1 MRQIDFARPMIGAEE
16 KKAVLECLE
25 SPQLVHGPRSQEFE
39 NSFSLFMGGGFSTS
53 TSSATTALQLA
64 YLTLGIG
71 HGDEVIV
78 PSLTHV
84 ASANSILSVG
94 ATPVF
99 VDIGAHDGNIL
110 VSQINEAISPQ
121 TKAICVVHFL
131 GVPVDMNAIMKIAKD
146 SNLYVIEDCALAL
159 GSRVQGTHVGLIGDC
174 GAFSFYP
181 AKHITTGEGGM
192 LVSKNSDLI
201 DKAKKVKAFY
211 YDKNVGDRKI
221 PGLYDIIGFG
231 LNLRMS
237 EIAAALG
244 NAQLKR
250 VSEFIL
256 KRKNNTEELANYIG
270 QTKYGSLLPISQTG
284 SDSSYYCASF
294 VLEPQY
300 VENRNIVAA
309 SMNALGIGTS
319 IYYPIALPES
329 TFYSSNPSI
338 SRTISSQN
346 ATKLANA
353 NIAIGVGPH
362 LDSNDMVYVAEKL
375 IEVLEKV
382 LR

>member
-110 VSQINEAISPQ
+110 VSQINEAISPR

-131 GVPVDMNAIMKIAKD
+131 GVPVDMNAVMKIAKD
-146 SNLYVIEDCALAL
+146 SNLYVIEDCALAI

-270 QTKYGSLLPISQTG
+270 QTKYGSLLPISQTS

-309 SMNALGIGTS
+309 SMNDLGIGTS

-346 ATKLANA
+346 ATRLANA
-353 NIAIGVGPH
+353 NIALGVGPH
-362 LDSNDMVYVAEKL
+362 LDSSDMVYVAEKL

>member
-110 VSQINEAISPQ
+110 VSQINEAISPR

>member
-1 MRQIDFARPMIGAEE
+1 LRQIDFARPMIGAEE

-39 NSFSLFMGGGFSTS
+39 NSFSLFMGDGFSTS

-71 HGDEVIV
+71 NGDEVIV

-99 VDIGAHDGNIL
+99 VDISSKDGNIL
-110 VSQINEAISPQ
+110 VSQITEAISPR

-131 GVPVDMNAIMKIAKD
+131 GVPVDMNAIMKIAKE

-159 GSRVQGTHVGLIGDC
+159 GSRVHGTHVGLIGDC

-192 LVSKNSDLI
+192 LVSKNGDLI

-211 YDKNVGDRKI
+211 YDKTVGDRKI

-250 VSEFIL
+250 ASEFIL
-256 KRKNNTEELANYIG
+256 KRKNNAEILENCIG
-270 QTKYGSLLPISQTG
+270 QNEYGSLMPISQPG

-294 VLEPQY
+294 VLENQY
-300 VENRNIVAA
+300 AEKRNLVAA

-329 TFYSSNPSI
+329 TFYLSNPSF

-346 ATKLANA
+346 ATRLANA
-353 NIAIGVGPH
+353 NIALGVGPH
-362 LDSNDMVYVAEKL
+362 LDPNDIVYVAEKL
-375 IEVLEKV
+375 MDVLEKV

>member
-110 VSQINEAISPQ
+110 VSQINEAISPR

-131 GVPVDMNAIMKIAKD
+131 GVPVDMNAVMKIAKD
-146 SNLYVIEDCALAL
+146 SNLYVIEDCALAI

-270 QTKYGSLLPISQTG
+270 QTKYGSLLPISQTS

-309 SMNALGIGTS
+309 SMNDLGIGTS

-346 ATKLANA
+346 ATRLANA

>member
-39 NSFSLFMGGGFSTS
+39 NSFSLFMGDGFSTS

-99 VDIGAHDGNIL
+99 VDVGVQDGNIL
-110 VSQINEAISPQ
+110 VSQISEAISPR

-146 SNLYVIEDCALAL
+146 NNIYVIEDCALAL
-159 GSRVQGTHVGLIGDC
+159 GSRVEGTHVGLIGDC

-211 YDKNVGDRKI
+211 YDKGVGDRKI

-250 VSEFIL
+250 VSEFIS
-256 KRKNNTEELANYIG
+256 KRKNNAEELANNIG
-270 QTKYGSLLPISQTG
+270 QTKYGSLMPISRMG

-300 VENRNIVAA
+300 VKNRNIVAA

-346 ATKLANA
+346 ATRLANA
-353 NIAIGVGPH
+353 NIALGVGPH
-362 LDSNDMVYVAEKL
+362 LDSNDMFYVAEKL

>member
-39 NSFSLFMGGGFSTS
+39 NSFSLFMGDGFSTS

-99 VDIGAHDGNIL
+99 VDISVQDGNIL
-110 VSQINEAISPQ
+110 VSQINEAISPR

-131 GVPVDMNAIMKIAKD
+131 GVPVDMNAIMEIAKD
-146 SNLYVIEDCALAL
+146 NNLYVIEDCALAL
-159 GSRVQGTHVGLIGDC
+159 GSRVEGTHVGLIGDC

-211 YDKNVGDRKI
+211 YDKGVGDRKI

-250 VSEFIL
+250 VSGFIS
-256 KRKNNTEELANYIG
+256 KRKNNAEELANNIG
-270 QTKYGSLLPISQTG
+270 QTKYGSLMPISRMG

-346 ATKLANA
+346 ATRLANA
-353 NIAIGVGPH
+353 NIALGVGPH
-362 LDSNDMVYVAEKL
+362 LDSDDMVYVAEKL

>member
-64 YLTLGIG
+64 YLSLGIG
-71 HGDEVIV
+71 YGDEVIV

-84 ASANSILSVG
+84 ASANSILSVR

-99 VDIGAHDGNIL
+99 VDIDSQDGNIL
-110 VSQINEAISPQ
+110 VSQITEAISPR

-131 GVPVDMNAIMKIAKD
+131 GIPVDMNAIMKIAQD
-146 SNLYVIEDCALAL
+146 NNLYVIEDCALAL
-159 GSRVQGTHVGLIGDC
+159 GSRVQGIHVGLIGDC

-211 YDKNVGDRKI
+211 YDKGVGDRKI

-250 VSEFIL
+250 VSEFIS
-256 KRKNNTEELANYIG
+256 KRKNNTEELANNIG
-270 QTKYGSLLPISQTG
+270 QTKYGSLMPISQAG

-346 ATKLANA
+346 ATRLANA
-353 NIAIGVGPH
+353 NIALGVGPH

-375 IEVLEKV
+375 MEVLEKV

>member
-1 MRQIDFARPMIGAEE
+1 MIGAEE

-110 VSQINEAISPQ
+110 VSQINEAISPR

-346 ATKLANA
+346 ATRLANA

>member
-1 MRQIDFARPMIGAEE
+1 LRQIDFARPMIGAEE

-110 VSQINEAISPQ
+110 VSQINEAISPR

-346 ATKLANA
+346 ATRLANA

>member
-1 MRQIDFARPMIGAEE
+1 MIGAEE

-110 VSQINEAISPQ
+110 VSQINEAISPR

>member
-1 MRQIDFARPMIGAEE
+1 MIGAEE
-16 KKAVLECLE
+16 KRAVLECLE
-25 SPQLVHGPRSQEFE
+25 SPQLVHGPLSIEFE

-71 HGDEVIV
+71 NGDEVIV

-99 VDIGAHDGNIL
+99 VDIDSQDGNIL
-110 VSQINEAISPQ
+110 VSQITQAITPQ

-131 GVPVDMNAIMKIAKD
+131 GIPVDMKAIMEIAK
-146 SNLYVIEDCALAL
+146 SNNLFVVEDCALAL

-192 LVSKNSDLI
+192 LVSKNGDLI
-201 DKAKKVKAFY
+201 DRAKKVKAFY
-211 YDKNVGDRKI
+211 YDKGVGDRKI
-221 PGLYDIIGFG
+221 PGLYDIVGFG

-250 VSEFIL
+250 ATEFIL
-256 KRKNNTEELANYIG
+256 KRK
-270 QTKYGSLLPISQTG
+270 K
-284 SDSSYYCASF
+284 
-294 VLEPQY
+294 
-300 VENRNIVAA
+300 
-309 SMNALGIGTS
+309 
-319 IYYPIALPES
+319 
-329 TFYSSNPSI
+329 
-338 SRTISSQN
+338 
-346 ATKLANA
+346 K
-353 NIAIGVGPH
+353 
-362 LDSNDMVYVAEKL
+362 VY
-375 IEVLEKV
+375 
-382 LR
+382 

>member
-110 VSQINEAISPQ
+110 VSQINEAISPR

-346 ATKLANA
+346 ATRLANA

>member
-16 KKAVLECLE
+16 KRAVLECLE
-25 SPQLVHGPRSQEFE
+25 SPQLVHGPRSIEFE

-71 HGDEVIV
+71 NGDEVIV

-99 VDIGAHDGNIL
+99 VDIDSQDGNIL
-110 VSQINEAISPQ
+110 VSQITQAITPQ

-131 GVPVDMNAIMKIAKD
+131 GIPVDMKAIMEIAK
-146 SNLYVIEDCALAL
+146 SNNLFVVEDCALAL

-201 DKAKKVKAFY
+201 DRAKKVKAFY
-211 YDKNVGDRKI
+211 YDKGVGDRKI
-221 PGLYDIIGFG
+221 PGLYDIVGFG

-250 VSEFIL
+250 ATEFIL
-256 KRKNNTEELANYIG
+256 KRKNNAEELANCIG
-270 QTKYGSLLPISQTG
+270 QNKYGQLMPISIPET
-284 SDSSYYCASF
+284 DSSYYCASF
-294 VLEPQY
+294 VLKPKY
-300 VENRNIVAA
+300 VENRNIIAT

-338 SRTISSQN
+338 SRTISSEN
-346 ATKLANA
+346 ASRLANA
-353 NIAIGVGPH
+353 NIALGVGPH
-362 LDSNDMVYVAEKL
+362 LEPSDMVYVAGKL
-375 IEVLEKV
+375 LEVLKKE
-382 LR
+382 LG

>member
-39 NSFSLFMGGGFSTS
+39 NSFSLFMGDGFSTS

-99 VDIGAHDGNIL
+99 VDISVQDGNIL
-110 VSQINEAISPQ
+110 VSQINEAISPR

-146 SNLYVIEDCALAL
+146 NNLYVIEDCALAL
-159 GSRVQGTHVGLIGDC
+159 GSRVEGIHVGLIGDC

-211 YDKNVGDRKI
+211 YDKGVGDRKI

-244 NAQLKR
+244 NVQLKR
-250 VSEFIL
+250 VSEFIS
-256 KRKNNTEELANYIG
+256 KRKNNAEELAKNIG
-270 QTKYGSLLPISQTG
+270 QTKYGSLMPISQTG

-294 VLEPQY
+294 VLEPKY

-346 ATKLANA
+346 ATRLANA
-353 NIAIGVGPH
+353 NIALGVGPH

-375 IEVLEKV
+375 MEVLEKV

>member
-1 MRQIDFARPMIGAEE
+1 MRQIDFARPMIGVEE

-39 NSFSLFMGGGFSTS
+39 NSFSLFMGDGFSTS

-71 HGDEVIV
+71 NGDEVIV

-99 VDIGAHDGNIL
+99 VDISSKDGNIL
-110 VSQINEAISPQ
+110 VSQITEAISPR

-159 GSRVQGTHVGLIGDC
+159 GSKVQGTHVGLIGDC

-192 LVSKNSDLI
+192 LVSKNGDLI

-250 VSEFIL
+250 ASEFIL
-256 KRKNNTEELANYIG
+256 KRKNNAEKLANCIG
-270 QTKYGSLLPISQTG
+270 QNKYGSLMPISQPG

-294 VLEPQY
+294 VLDHQY
-300 VENRNIVAA
+300 TEKRNLVAA

-329 TFYSSNPSI
+329 TFYLSNPSF

-346 ATKLANA
+346 ATRLANT
-353 NIAIGVGPH
+353 NIALGVGPH

>member
-1 MRQIDFARPMIGAEE
+1 
-16 KKAVLECLE
+16 
-25 SPQLVHGPRSQEFE
+25 
-39 NSFSLFMGGGFSTS
+39 
-53 TSSATTALQLA
+53 
-64 YLTLGIG
+64 
-71 HGDEVIV
+71 
-78 PSLTHV
+78 
-84 ASANSILSVG
+84 
-94 ATPVF
+94 
-99 VDIGAHDGNIL
+99 
-110 VSQINEAISPQ
+110 
-121 TKAICVVHFL
+121 
-131 GVPVDMNAIMKIAKD
+131 
-146 SNLYVIEDCALAL
+146 
-159 GSRVQGTHVGLIGDC
+159 
-174 GAFSFYP
+174 
-181 AKHITTGEGGM
+181 M

-346 ATKLANA
+346 ATRLANA

>member
-1 MRQIDFARPMIGAEE
+1 MIGAEE

>member
-16 KKAVLECLE
+16 KKAVMECLE

-53 TSSATTALQLA
+53 TSSATTAMQLA

-71 HGDEVIV
+71 NGDEVIV

-99 VDIGAHDGNIL
+99 VDIDSQDGNIL
-110 VSQINEAISPQ
+110 VSQITEAISPR

-131 GVPVDMNAIMKIAKD
+131 GIPVDMNAIMKIAKD
-146 SNLYVIEDCALAL
+146 NNIYVIEDCALAL

-192 LVSKNSDLI
+192 LVSKNGDLI
-201 DKAKKVKAFY
+201 DRAKKVKAFY

-244 NAQLKR
+244 NVQLKR

-256 KRKNNTEELANYIG
+256 KRKNNAEELANCIG
-270 QTKYGSLLPISQTG
+270 QTEYGSLMPISRPG

-294 VLEPQY
+294 VLKPQY
-300 VENRNIVAA
+300 VKNRNIVAS
-309 SMNALGIGTS
+309 SMNAIGIGTS
-319 IYYPIALPES
+319 IYYPIALPKS
-329 TFYSSNPSI
+329 TFYSSNPSL
-338 SRTISSQN
+338 SRTMSSEN
-346 ATKLANA
+346 ATRLANA
-353 NIAIGVGPH
+353 NIALGVGPH